1 MAAIWR
7 VNQWREDLSVS
18 MGEKNKYKSLK
29 NRKLNEE
36 EIENEQ
42 LSKSDNFL
50 KNTCLLEGKLR
61 VEVEKPSSSSEEGTH
76 SSRDV

>member
-1 MAAIWR
+1 
-7 VNQWREDLSVS
+7 